1 MAPGLTDNKLRH
13 LLTSD
18 PCQFG
23 YDANTWTVPLLATYL
38 RTQGLVVSARTLR
51 RRIHAARF
59 RWKRPRYVYS
69 ERAEHVG
76 AKKGGLSDG

>member
-1 MAPGLTDNKLRH
+1 
-13 LLTSD
+13 
-18 PCQFG
+18 
-23 YDANTWTVPLLATYL
+23 VPLLATYL

-59 RWKRPRYVYS
+59 RWKRPCYVYS

-76 AKKGGLSDG
+76 AKQAGLSDG